1 MSAAVE
7 ELVREGLD
15 RLAAVTEV
23 PPGLAEA
30 PLRRA
35 RHERVS
41 SKWLAAPPTV
51 TLIVG
56 LWGVTAR
63 PYWGD
68 EIDTVSAVSRSL
80 PQLARLLGHV
90 DAVHG
95 LYYLLLWPVARVV
108 GTGEL
113 ALRLPS
119 VAAMAAAAFG
129 VTVIGRTLRSARAG
143 VCAGLVFAAL
153 PIVTQQAHD
162 ARPYAMV
169 TAAAV
174 LASYLLLRAV
184 ADPRPARWAC
194 YGLSLALV
202 GYLELLALLVVAA
215 HAVTLAALS
224 WQQSSPRRAGPG
236 RAGQAAY
243 PGGGWRA
250 GGW

>member
-68 EIDTVSAVSRSL
+68 EIDTVSAVSRSV
-80 PQLARLLGHV
+80 PQLARLPGHV

-95 LYYLLLWPVARVV
+95 LYYLLLWPVARVA
-108 GTGEL
+108 GTG
-113 ALRLPS
+113 
-119 VAAMAAAAFG
+119 
-129 VTVIGRTLRSARAG
+129 
-143 VCAGLVFAAL
+143 
-153 PIVTQQAHD
+153 H
-162 ARPYAMV
+162 
-169 TAAAV
+169 
-174 LASYLLLRAV
+174 
-184 ADPRPARWAC
+184 
-194 YGLSLALV
+194 
-202 GYLELLALLVVAA
+202 
-215 HAVTLAALS
+215 
-224 WQQSSPRRAGPG
+224 SSR
-236 RAGQAAY
+236 
-243 PGGGWRA
+243 
-250 GGW
+250 